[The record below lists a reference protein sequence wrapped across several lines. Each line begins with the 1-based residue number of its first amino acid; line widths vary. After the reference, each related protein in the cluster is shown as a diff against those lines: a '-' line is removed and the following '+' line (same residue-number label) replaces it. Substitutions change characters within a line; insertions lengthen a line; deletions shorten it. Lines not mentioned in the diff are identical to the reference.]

1 MWNKIT
7 QNSFQTTEISEQNI
21 VKVSAGPKFE
31 AILMERSE
39 QLYMKAYQA
48 ISECKELVEAVSDRL
63 FIKKKLPEEELDDL
77 ILSFLVNWSNQGY

>member
-1 MWNKIT
+1 
-7 QNSFQTTEISEQNI
+7 
-21 VKVSAGPKFE
+21 
-31 AILMERSE
+31 MERSE